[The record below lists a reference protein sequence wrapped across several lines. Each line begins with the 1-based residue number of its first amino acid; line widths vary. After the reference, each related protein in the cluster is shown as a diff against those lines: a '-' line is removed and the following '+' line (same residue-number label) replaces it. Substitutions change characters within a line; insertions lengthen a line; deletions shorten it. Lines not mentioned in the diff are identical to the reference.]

1 MAPLLDKLLKI
12 SFKNWIFI
20 FQISDI
26 KRPLNIQ
33 YI

>member
-1 MAPLLDKLLKI
+1 MVPWLDKLSKI